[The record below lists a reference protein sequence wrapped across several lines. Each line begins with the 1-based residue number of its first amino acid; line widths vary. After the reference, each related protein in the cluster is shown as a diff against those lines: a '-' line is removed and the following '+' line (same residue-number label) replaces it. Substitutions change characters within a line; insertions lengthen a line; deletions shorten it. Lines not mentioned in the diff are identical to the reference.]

1 VRYGGSK
8 GDDFKEKWMRKSKKR
23 RILVVKKQKI
33 MKIRAWID
41 QFNDWVGQISSWLSG
56 LLVLLVLLDVL
67 YRRLLSDTQTW
78 IMELEWHIFAL
89 LFLFAAGY
97 AFHHDKHVRVDL
109 FYSKFNVRDKALVN
123 LVGGLIFLLPWS
135 AVMIITSFVY
145 GQDAL
150 AIGERSPDPGGLP
163 ARYLIKFAITGG
175 FVLLFLQG
183 ISSVLGAIETLRKR
197 A

>member
-1 VRYGGSK
+1 
-8 GDDFKEKWMRKSKKR
+8 
-23 RILVVKKQKI
+23 

-56 LLVLLVLLDVL
+56 MLVLLVLVDVL

-97 AFHHDKHVRVDL
+97 AFRHDRHVRVDL
-109 FYSKFNVRDKALVN
+109 FYSKFSARDKALVN
-123 LVGGLIFLLPWS
+123 LVGGVFFLLPWS

-145 GQDAL
+145 GLDAL

-183 ISSVLGAIETLRKR
+183 ISSVLGAVETLGKR

>member
-1 VRYGGSK
+1 M
-8 GDDFKEKWMRKSKKR
+8 GDDFTEKSMRKSKKW
-23 RILVVKKQKI
+23 RILELKKQKI

-41 QFNDWVGQISSWLSG
+41 EFNDWVGQISSWLSG
-56 LLVLLVLLDVL
+56 MLVLLVLVDVL

-97 AFHHDKHVRVDL
+97 AFRHDRHVRVDL
-109 FYSKFNVRDKALVN
+109 FYSKFSARDKALVN
-123 LVGGLIFLLPWS
+123 LVGGVFFLLPWS

-145 GQDAL
+145 GLDAL

-183 ISSVLGAIETLRKR
+183 ISSVLGAVETLGKR

>member
-1 VRYGGSK
+1 
-8 GDDFKEKWMRKSKKR
+8 
-23 RILVVKKQKI
+23 
-33 MKIRAWID
+33 
-41 QFNDWVGQISSWLSG
+41 
-56 LLVLLVLLDVL
+56 LVLVDVL

-97 AFHHDKHVRVDL
+97 AFHHDRHVRVDL
-109 FYSKFNVRDKALVN
+109 FYAKFSTRDKALVN
-123 LVGGLIFLLPWS
+123 LVGGLLFLLPWS
-135 AVMIITSFVY
+135 AVMIFTSFVY
-145 GQDAL
+145 GLDAL